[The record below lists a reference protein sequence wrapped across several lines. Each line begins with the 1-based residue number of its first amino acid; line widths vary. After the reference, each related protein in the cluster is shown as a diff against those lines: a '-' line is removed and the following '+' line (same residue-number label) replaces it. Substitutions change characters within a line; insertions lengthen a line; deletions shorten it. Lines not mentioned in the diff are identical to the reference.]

1 VFYQFVFISLSE
13 LEKHGVIGLRGGGLR
28 LKVCRRPD
36 GVADEV
42 GVAGRRVVHRRSR
55 RSHGVGWW
63 SGEVSS

>member
-1 VFYQFVFISLSE
+1 
-13 LEKHGVIGLRGGGLR
+13 LRGGGLR

>member
-28 LKVCRRPD
+28 LEVRRRPD

-42 GVAGRRVVHRRSR
+42 GAAGRRVVHRRSR

-63 SGEVSS
+63 SGKVSS